1 MANTTS
7 TMKKGE
13 EKMGGNL
20 GEKARDLAGNVG
32 EKARDTATAV
42 TDKARDTATAVTDKA
57 REMASNVGQKAGEMA
72 SNFGQQAESATSTV
86 ATGMKSLAESIREN
100 APDGGMLR
108 SASTTVADTLES
120 GSRYLQEEGLSGLG
134 NDLSNFVRRNPL
146 PALFVGIAFGFLIAR
161 ATSRS

>member
-20 GEKARDLAGNVG
+20 GEKARDLAGNVS

-42 TDKARDTATAVTDKA
+42 TDKTRDTATAVTDKA
-57 REMASNVGQKAGEMA
+57 REMASN
-72 SNFGQQAESATSTV
+72 FGQQAESATSSV

-100 APDGGMLR
+100 APDGGVLR

-134 NDLSNFVRRNPL
+134 VDLSNFVRRNPL